1 MRRRGNSGPN
11 RNRNSFPNN
20 HLNFQKVSL
29 LDLISLKELQEM
41 QDSFSEV
48 ASVCIRTVDARG
60 NFLTAPSNPPNL
72 CVEPLKDNEVKEKLC
87 GQCLP
92 TFLGGDGI
100 VDDDLSFECLPGLRV
115 YLIPLKLAVTQTTSV
130 IVGYMNVGPVI
141 FLKRRTKEEYAH
153 IAEKAGMELYDLWNF
168 VLELRVFSYK
178 TIHSFLDMIENLM
191 GHILNLAY
199 SKMAMQ
205 KKILSGIGAKQ
216 KEKSGGGMA
225 TSRVD
230 EFLELFLD
238 FIMDITQG
246 NIGSVMLL
254 DPNKRELSIRASRG
268 LPFSVIRDT
277 SVKLG
282 EGISGLAAQTKRPFL
297 INEDSVDES
306 ISERLKRP
314 QLFSSI
320 VVPIKCR
327 DDVYGVVNVSSDR
340 ALPVR
345 FDESTLSHL
354 TKAAG
359 LAGVTL
365 EQIRI

>member
-1 MRRRGNSGPN
+1 MSKRGI
-11 RNRNSFPNN
+11 F
-20 HLNFQKVSL
+20 NFQKASL

-48 ASVCIRTVDARG
+48 ASVCMRTVDANG
-60 NFLTAPSNPPNL
+60 AFLTAPSNPPNL
-72 CVEPLKDNEVKEKLC
+72 CVKPLRDNEVKEKLC

-115 YLIPLKLAVTQTTSV
+115 YMIPLKLAVSQTTSV
-130 IVGYMNVGPVI
+130 IVSYMNVGPVI
-141 FLKRRTKEEYAH
+141 FLKRKTKEEYVQ
-153 IAEKAGMELYDLWNF
+153 IAEKAGMELYDLWSF

-199 SKMAMQ
+199 SKMVMQ
-205 KKILSGIGAKQ
+205 KKVLNGVRAKA
-216 KEKSGGGMA
+216 KEKAGVA
-225 TSRVD
+225 LNRID

-254 DPNKRELSIRASRG
+254 DPKKRELVIRVSRG
-268 LPFSVIRDT
+268 LPFNVIRDT

-327 DDVYGVVNVSSDR
+327 DDVYGVVNVSSDK

-345 FDESTLSHL
+345 FNESTLSHL

-365 EQIRI
+365 EQIRANQ